1 MRLDRR
7 AVPLFLSLVLPLVL
21 AVALLDPAPAGA
33 QPNLA
38 KATFAGGCFWCMEHP
53 YDELDGVVSTTSGYI
68 GGHKANPTYR
78 EVSSGTTGHAEAVE
92 VVYDPRKIS
101 YEKLL
106 EVFWMNV
113 DPTDAGGQF
122 CDRGSQY
129 RTGIFYYTDEQ
140 KRLAEA
146 SKAALA
152 KSKPFKE
159 PLVTEIT
166 KAATFY
172 PAEEYHQDYYLGL
185 RARRAAQGAVGQGP
199 RLTPREG
206 LHSTI
211 RRARLWRNRSNPATL
226 RAVSWTSSGSSR
238 RRATRRSPR
247 RVSFFRRKLTR
258 KLPCSAAR
266 YRPDFISARPRGR
279 FPAGPGSCTAIRCPR
294 HSYPVRAC
302 ARIRRTRSST
312 APGSTAPS
320 TPRCPRRNSPATPRR
335 YPIHFDYFD
344 SW

>member
-1 MRLDRR
+1 LDAPSSQGYAAMRLDRR

-172 PAEEYHQDYYLGL
+172 PAEEYHQDYYLKNP
-185 RARRAAQGAVGQGP
+185 ARYKYYRTGCG
-199 RLTPREG
+199 RD
-206 LHSTI
+206 
-211 RRARLWRNRSNPATL
+211 ARLKALW
-226 RAVSWTSSGSSR
+226 G
-238 RRATRRSPR
+238 
-247 RVSFFRRKLTR
+247 K
-258 KLPCSAAR
+258 
-266 YRPDFISARPRGR
+266 
-279 FPAGPGSCTAIRCPR
+279 
-294 HSYPVRAC
+294 
-302 ARIRRTRSST
+302 
-312 APGSTAPS
+312 APG
-320 TPRCPRRNSPATPRR
+320 
-335 YPIHFDYFD
+335 
-344 SW
+344 